1 MKAIAKLFTS
11 LTAVGVLAGAMFVV
25 SSARTPAAEAAPQD
39 KTGINWEVE
48 PATVVIYLDDKR
60 LGEAGKLKFT
70 DAKPGKHT
78 VKLVNGKDE
87 TEAEIVVKKG
97 QSLKFAFSFDQG

>member
-1 MKAIAKLFTS
+1 MKAIAKFLTS
-11 LTAVGVLAGAMFVV
+11 LTAVGVLAGAAFVV
-25 SSARTPAAEAAPQD
+25 TSRMPSAQAAPQD

-78 VKLVNGKDE
+78 VRLVNGKDE

-97 QSLKFAFSFDQG
+97 QSLKFSFSFDQG